1 MKWFNDLTHKI
12 LAHNKLLLLVALIF
26 LLIYPLKQLN
36 NARVCEER
44 ETAEFLSAKKG
55 KERDDSML
63 GTYFRV
69 LCD

>member
-12 LAHNKLLLLVALIF
+12 LADKKLLLLLALVF

-36 NARVCEER
+36 NARVCDE
-44 ETAEFLSAKKG
+44 G
-55 KERDDSML
+55 KDRGFHSGKQESDDSIM
-63 GTYFRV
+63 GFYFQA

>member
-1 MKWFNDLTHKI
+1 MKWFNDLTRKI
-12 LAHNKLLLLVALIF
+12 LADNKLLLLVALIF

-44 ETAEFLSAKKG
+44 EIAEFLSTKKG
-55 KERDDSML
+55 RDDSIL

>member
-1 MKWFNDLTHKI
+1 MRWFNDLTHKI
-12 LAHNKLLLLVALIF
+12 LADNKLLLLVVLIF

-44 ETAEFLSAKKG
+44 NNNKFLSLKK
-55 KERDDSML
+55 KNDDSIN
-63 GTYFRV
+63 GIYFRV

>member
-12 LAHNKLLLLVALIF
+12 LASNKLLLLVALIF

-44 ETAEFLSAKKG
+44 KNSEFLSTKK
-55 KERDDSML
+55 ENDDSIM

>member
-12 LAHNKLLLLVALIF
+12 LADNKLLLLVALIL

-44 ETAEFLSAKKG
+44 KNSEFLSIKK
-55 KERDDSML
+55 ENDISIT

-69 LCD
+69 LCN

>member
-12 LAHNKLLLLVALIF
+12 LADNKLLLLVVFIF

-44 ETAEFLSAKKG
+44 KNNEFLSTKK
-55 KERDDSML
+55 ESDDSIM

-69 LCD
+69 LCN

>member
-12 LAHNKLLLLVALIF
+12 LADNKLLLLVALIF

-36 NARVCEER
+36 NARVCDER
-44 ETAEFLSAKKG
+44 KDREFLSGKKESDHSIMG
-55 KERDDSML
+55 F
-63 GTYFRV
+63 YFQA